1 MEYMVYNSIKKHR
14 IIAVK
19 NLLENNN
26 IPISSIK
33 LSIHTTYGGHN
44 PKNPNTVT
52 MQRRDDIIVD
62 IEDFDDNINSDQI
75 FELYTNEKYYDISLR
90 LIGHHIKE
98 IFLEDYIFRT
108 NDYGKA
114 EEIYSLLLRNKI
126 QSDEIYIDITEC
138 DNEEYLIFID
148 FENIEKSKELIEKH
162 FKRSI

>member
-1 MEYMVYNSIKKHR
+1 MEDMVFSSIKKHR

-19 NLLENNN
+19 TFLENNG

-33 LSIHTTYGGHN
+33 LSIYTTYGGHSPRFSN
-44 PKNPNTVT
+44 KTI

-62 IEDFDDNINSDQI
+62 IEDFDEKINPDQI
-75 FELYTNEKYYDISLR
+75 FELYTNERYFDSSSK
-90 LIGHHIKE
+90 LIARHIKE
-98 IFLEDYIFRT
+98 IFLDDYIFKT

-148 FENIEKSKELIEKH
+148 SENIEKSKELIEKS
-162 FKRSI
+162 FKRNR